1 MIGIFTKAAIRRM
14 LFTSIHHRCVL
25 MFMKI
30 TETGEKLSEILWAM
44 VGTTGTF

>member
-1 MIGIFTKAAIRRM
+1 MYDRDIDKGWCSCSPQFTIDVY
-14 LFTSIHHRCVL
+14 IL